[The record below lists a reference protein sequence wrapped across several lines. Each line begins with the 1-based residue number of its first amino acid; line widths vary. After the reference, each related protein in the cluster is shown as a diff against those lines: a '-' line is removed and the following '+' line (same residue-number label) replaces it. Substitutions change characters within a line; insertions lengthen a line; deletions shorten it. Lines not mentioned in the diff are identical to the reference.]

1 MRSQLAQQVFEGC
14 HGMIENHPWS
24 DPSHDVFDLCL
35 HVRTIAMHGAL
46 FASRLVLSESASVQ
60 ATVGI
65 IQQSLTLRAERM
77 IPFLLATVDSNHLLD
92 HLLFFFRSQFF
103 CHDVQ
108 GFLLFQ
114 SPAVVAVINHLACHS
129 SVDANVFSRD
139 EACFFGTE
147 EERCMGDVHRQPHAS
162 RRLLCRI
169 RSFV

>member
-1 MRSQLAQQVFEGC
+1 MCSPPSVRSQLTQQVFEGC

-46 FASRLVLSESASVQ
+46 FASRFVLSESASVQ

-92 HLLFFFRSQFF
+92 HLLFFFRAQFF
-103 CHDVQ
+103 CHDVL
-108 GFLLFQ
+108 GIPTLPKSSRGRRDKSSGVSFLRR
-114 SPAVVAVINHLACHS
+114 CK
-129 SVDANVFSRD
+129 
-139 EACFFGTE
+139 CFL
-147 EERCMGDVHRQPHAS
+147 P
-162 RRLLCRI
+162 
-169 RSFV
+169 

>member
-1 MRSQLAQQVFEGC
+1 
-14 HGMIENHPWS
+14 
-24 DPSHDVFDLCL
+24 
-35 HVRTIAMHGAL
+35 
-46 FASRLVLSESASVQ
+46 
-60 ATVGI
+60 
-65 IQQSLTLRAERM
+65 M

-92 HLLFFFRSQFF
+92 HLLFFFRAQFL

-139 EACFFGTE
+139 EASFVGTE
-147 EERCMGDVHRQPHAS
+147 KKRCMGDVHRKPHAS

-169 RSFV
+169 WSFV

>member
-1 MRSQLAQQVFEGC
+1 MRSQLAQQMFEGC
-14 HGMIENHPWS
+14 HGVIENHPWS

-46 FASRLVLSESASVQ
+46 FASRFVLSESASVQ

-108 GFLLFQ
+108 GTGSRQSMESKTGRKLCLFTEGNPCQ
-114 SPAVVAVINHLACHS
+114 CIPVSETGWYTCLFHLY
-129 SVDANVFSRD
+129 
-139 EACFFGTE
+139 T
-147 EERCMGDVHRQPHAS
+147 Q
-162 RRLLCRI
+162 
-169 RSFV
+169 